1 MVLGYKNYCIGE
13 FEKYFFFHG
22 GKFDFL
28 CVSVGECVSLETSSL
43 SDRIFIFFFQRT
55 CLTVSLTCCSIG
67 VQILA
72 VSEDFLIFTFIH
84 TSRQTKYMGVQTSVY
99 INTQAIALK

>member
-43 SDRIFIFFFQRT
+43 SDRIFIFFFPENLLD
-55 CLTVSLTCCSIG
+55 CKLNL
-67 VQILA
+67 L
-72 VSEDFLIFTFIH
+72 
-84 TSRQTKYMGVQTSVY
+84 
-99 INTQAIALK
+99 